1 MEITLEKIE
10 LVKDRTGV
18 SYKEAKE
25 ALEAADGSVV
35 DAIIAIEETVDVKPG
50 AKANEFAAETV
61 AKIKEL
67 VKKGNV
73 SKISVKK
80 GDESIVN
87 IPVNVGVVGAI
98 VAPWGVIAA
107 AVAAFGFKCKIE
119 LTTTDGKVIDVSG
132 KAEDFANDVKEKGSV
147 VFDGVMAKGTDVVQN
162 VKEKAPIVVND
173 VASEVAGTYDKLK
186 DAAADKYNEF
196 RAKKEAFP
204 EDTDEELGVNDEEND
219 AGWGEFCEK
228 VEDFCDH
235 IGETAGDLTA
245 SAVEKAA
252 DAAEQIGETL
262 TDAAEDAKEASDRIK
277 ERGGFWSI
285 FSGKKKDEKEEAAA
299 AETDTAAPEAAAA
312 DETSEK
318 PAE

>member
-1 MEITLEKIE
+1 
-10 LVKDRTGV
+10 
-18 SYKEAKE
+18 
-25 ALEAADGSVV
+25 
-35 DAIIAIEETVDVKPG
+35 
-50 AKANEFAAETV
+50 
-61 AKIKEL
+61 
-67 VKKGNV
+67 
-73 SKISVKK
+73 
-80 GDESIVN
+80 
-87 IPVNVGVVGAI
+87 
-98 VAPWGVIAA
+98 
-107 AVAAFGFKCKIE
+107 
-119 LTTTDGKVIDVSG
+119 
-132 KAEDFANDVKEKGSV
+132 
-147 VFDGVMAKGTDVVQN
+147 MAKGTDVVQN

-235 IGETAGDLTA
+235 IGETAEDLTE

-285 FSGKKKDEKEEAAA
+285 FSGKKKDEKEETAAA
-299 AETDTAAPEAAAA
+299 KTGTAAPETAAA
-312 DETSEK
+312 DEASEK